1 MVCGPEDMMCPG
13 GMDAN
18 GCPMPELCMP
28 MKGPMGFDG
37 VTECPSNC
45 PTFCGAEEMMCPGPV
60 DANGCMGPET
70 CMPMKSNLIK
80 RTLISYILGKP
91 NFLFMKLVI
100 VIILAQWFVD
110 LKI

>member
-1 MVCGPEDMMCPG
+1 MPELCMPMKGPMGFDGVTECPSNCPTFCGAEEMMCPGPMDTNGCMGPETCMPMKAGDCYNTCPMVCGPEDMMCPG

-45 PTFCGAEEMMCPGPV
+45 PTF
-60 DANGCMGPET
+60 
-70 CMPMKSNLIK
+70 
-80 RTLISYILGKP
+80 
-91 NFLFMKLVI
+91 
-100 VIILAQWFVD
+100 
-110 LKI
+110 